1 MGKKHFKAWNG
12 CPKPHHTKS
21 IDRGSQSFT
30 ALVIPINV
38 CNDLKFCYRV
48 SKRTK
53 KRMTDEEKSKELI
66 SKIHHSSKVE
76 KKHFKAWNGRPK
88 PHHTT
93 SIDPDRLW
101 QNRNVA
107 YSNIPRWY
115 AYIDKS

>member
-1 MGKKHFKAWNG
+1 
-12 CPKPHHTKS
+12 
-21 IDRGSQSFT
+21 
-30 ALVIPINV
+30 
-38 CNDLKFCYRV
+38 
-48 SKRTK
+48 
-53 KRMTDEEKSKELI
+53 MTDEEKSKELI

-107 YSNIPRWY
+107 YSNIPRWD
-115 AYIDKS
+115 AYNIGRKGKMSYEIKGPLLFTTILKQEVAVQATGNNF

>member
-1 MGKKHFKAWNG
+1 
-12 CPKPHHTKS
+12 
-21 IDRGSQSFT
+21 
-30 ALVIPINV
+30 
-38 CNDLKFCYRV
+38 
-48 SKRTK
+48 
-53 KRMTDEEKSKELI
+53 MTDEEKSKELI

-107 YSNIPRWY
+107 YSNIPRWDAYNLTSRNIY
-115 AYIDKS
+115 AKLGQKFSDQRIPQQ

>member
-1 MGKKHFKAWNG
+1 
-12 CPKPHHTKS
+12 
-21 IDRGSQSFT
+21 
-30 ALVIPINV
+30 
-38 CNDLKFCYRV
+38 
-48 SKRTK
+48 
-53 KRMTDEEKSKELI
+53 MTDEEKSKELI

-107 YSNIPRWY
+107 YSNIPRWDY
-115 AYIDKS
+115 AYNEKS